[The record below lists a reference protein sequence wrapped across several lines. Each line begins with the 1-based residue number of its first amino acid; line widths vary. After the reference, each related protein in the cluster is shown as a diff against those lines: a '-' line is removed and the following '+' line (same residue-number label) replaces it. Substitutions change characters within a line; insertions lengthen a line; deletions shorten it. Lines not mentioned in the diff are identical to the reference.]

1 MIVSIEGIVDEKNP
15 GRIVINVHGL
25 GYEVFVNDASLSNIE
40 KGKTTKLLVYEQIK
54 EDAHD
59 LFGFVTASEKELFE
73 KLLSVKNVGPKVAM
87 AVLNIGSAEVVR
99 QAIAGGDTKL
109 LQSAKGVG
117 RRAAEQIV
125 VELRDKVGLIATAGA
140 EAVVGRSGDN
150 GNDDAIDALMSLG
163 YSIYDAKQALTGV
176 DPSLSIEDRVTLA
189 LKGGNKK

>member
-1 MIVSIEGIVDEKNP
+1 MIVSIEGIVEKKNLD
-15 GRIVINVHGL
+15 RIVVNVHGL
-25 GYEVFVNDASLSNIE
+25 GYEVFVNDSSLSNIE
-40 KGKTTKLLVYEQIK
+40 KGKNARLLIHEQIK

-59 LFGFVTASEKELFE
+59 LFGFVSPGEKELFE

-87 AVLNIGSAEVVR
+87 AVLNIGNAETVR

-140 EAVVGRSGDN
+140 EAVVGRSGDS
-150 GNDDAIDALMSLG
+150 GSDDAVDALMSLG
-163 YSIYDAKQALTGV
+163 YSIYDAKQALTGI
-176 DPSLSIEDRVTLA
+176 DASLSVEDRVTLA
-189 LKGGNKK
+189 LKGGNRK